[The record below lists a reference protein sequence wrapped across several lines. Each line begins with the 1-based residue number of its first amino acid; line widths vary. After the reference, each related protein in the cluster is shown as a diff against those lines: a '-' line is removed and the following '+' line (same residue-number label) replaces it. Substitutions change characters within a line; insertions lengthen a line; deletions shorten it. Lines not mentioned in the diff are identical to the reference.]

1 MVLFINPQKIKGVIK
16 VLSSHLLSLSNMGNL
31 HNLLQVINEKVSFIN
46 PAKIEGV
53 IKNAR
58 ARKA

>member
-1 MVLFINPQKIKGVIK
+1 M
-16 VLSSHLLSLSNMGNL
+16 LSLHLLSLSNMGNL
-31 HNLLQVINEKVSFIN
+31 HNLLQVINERVSFIN

-58 ARKA
+58 ARKAQHIQYVHKSLTL